1 MRREDN
7 THTKKMM
14 NYDGDDGGQM
24 SDIHILYNY
33 IYSQFDAFP
42 HRRFAPRLAPWRQS
56 ESRVYAQK
64 AFHRGAFT
72 DLDTYRSP
80 RSSLL

>member
-1 MRREDN
+1 
-7 THTKKMM
+7 MM

-24 SDIHILYNY
+24 SDIHIY

-42 HRRFAPRLAPWRQS
+42 HRRFPPRLAPWRQS

-64 AFHRGAFT
+64 ALHRGAFT
-72 DLDTYRSP
+72 DLDADRSP